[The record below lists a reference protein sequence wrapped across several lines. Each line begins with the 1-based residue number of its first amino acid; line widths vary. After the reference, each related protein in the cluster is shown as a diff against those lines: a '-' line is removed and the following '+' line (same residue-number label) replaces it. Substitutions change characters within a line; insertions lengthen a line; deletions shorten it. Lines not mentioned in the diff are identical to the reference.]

1 MNNYYEYSGASLY
14 GNYRTRT
21 YADVFP
27 DYETFSAQWE
37 ATVFARELED
47 SLPIELV
54 WTMLYARYGNSSV
67 AASDENRFKYQLF
80 SIMFQYG
87 PSWRKELEIQQ
98 ELRIMNFDEFRK
110 GATNIVNNAQNP
122 SAAPTTQTTEE
133 LNYINQQNVSKTTRS
148 AADAYAL
155 ILSLLKDDVS
165 ENFLRRFEKLFITVV
180 EPERPLWY
188 ADYNTED

>member
-1 MNNYYEYSGASLY
+1 MFNCTNSLY

-27 DYETFSAQWE
+27 DFKTFSDEWE
-37 ATVFARELED
+37 ATVFARTLDD
-47 SLPIELV
+47 SLPVELV

-98 ELRIMNFDEFRK
+98 ELRLLNIDEFRK

-133 LNYINQQNVSKTTRS
+133 LNYINQQNVSKTKRS
-148 AADAYAL
+148 TADAYAL